1 MPVKSKI
8 PVLIVTGFLGAGKTT
23 FINRLLEQNKGVKIR
38 IIENEFG
45 DVSIDA
51 QLMTDY
57 RPESIIELN
66 NGCIC
71 CTIYNEFS
79 LTLQELVKKHHH
91 LEQLIIET
99 TGIADPGPVIEPFY
113 QDEDLKRFFEFK
125 GTVCLVDSENFL
137 THIGGT
143 IQQKQ
148 VILSDLI
155 ILNKAGK
162 VNEPTL
168 ADIRK
173 KVSALNNTALVVE
186 TDYAGID
193 SLHLSMLQPQ
203 LQDELEKKLKK
214 PFYSDGKAGDFHSC
228 TIRFEG
234 LLDENRFG
242 EWFRYFASLHRTHI
256 FRIKGMVNFT
266 KNPFTA
272 IAQSVGGTTSITEG
286 SIINPHE
293 HLENILVLI
302 GQKISKKEIEKEIKQ
317 FLLQQEE
324 PKL

>member
-23 FINRLLEQNKGVKIR
+23 FINRLLEQNSGLKIG

-51 QLMTDY
+51 RLMTDY

-99 TGIADPGPVIEPFY
+99 TGIADPGPVMEPFY
-113 QDEDLKRFFEFK
+113 QEEDLKRFFEFK

-137 THIGGT
+137 THVGGT
-143 IQQKQ
+143 VQQKQ
-148 VILSDLI
+148 IILSDLI
-155 ILNKAGK
+155 ILNKVSK

-168 ADIRK
+168 TAIRK
-173 KVSALNNTALVVE
+173 KVAALNNTAIVAE
-186 TDYAGID
+186 TNYAGID
-193 SLHLSMLQPQ
+193 SLHLTMLQPQ
-203 LQDELEKKLKK
+203 LQDEFTKKLKK
-214 PFYSDGKAGDFHSC
+214 PFSIDGKAGDFHSC

-242 EWFRYFASLHRTHI
+242 EWFRYFVSLHRTHI

-266 KNPFTA
+266 NNPYTA
-272 IAQSVGGTTSITEG
+272 IVQSVGGTTSITEG
-286 SIINPHE
+286 SVINPHD
-293 HLENILVLI
+293 HLENILIFI
-302 GQKISKKEIEKEIKQ
+302 GQKISKQEIEKEIKQ
-317 FLLQQEE
+317 FLLQEEE
-324 PKL
+324 PKI